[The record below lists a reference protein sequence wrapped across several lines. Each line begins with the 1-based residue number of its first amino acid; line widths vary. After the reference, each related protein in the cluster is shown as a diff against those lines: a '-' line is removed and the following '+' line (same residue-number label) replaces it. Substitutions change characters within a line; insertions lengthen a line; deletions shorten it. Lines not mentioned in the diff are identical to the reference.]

1 MKTAGLLGGMRY
13 ESTIQYYKLINKK
26 INNSLGN
33 LNSAKILLYSFN
45 FEEIE
50 ALQRNGEW
58 DKSGDLMGVQA
69 KHLQDANADF
79 IAICTNTMHKLI
91 DNINKHINIDILHI
105 SDAVGTEIKK
115 HNLKNVLL
123 LGTKFTMEEDFYK
136 KFLVEKYGI
145 NVTIPNE
152 KDRNTIH
159 DIIYKE
165 LCVGITNEVSRNSFL
180 DTITK
185 SINTENIDGVILG
198 CTEIQ
203 MLINQE
209 DFDSIKIFDSTEIHC
224 DYIVDNMLK

>member
-1 MKTAGLLGGMRY
+1 MKTAGLLGGMSY

-26 INNSLGN
+26 INNRLGN

-136 KFLVEKYGI
+136 KILVEKYGI

-152 KDRNTIH
+152 NDRNTIH

-165 LCVGITNEVSRNSFL
+165 LCVGITNE
-180 DTITK
+180 
-185 SINTENIDGVILG
+185 
-198 CTEIQ
+198 
-203 MLINQE
+203 
-209 DFDSIKIFDSTEIHC
+209 
-224 DYIVDNMLK
+224 